1 MALLDRLRTNT
12 PTQSRRNEAMSDSGG
27 KNSRKGWRR
36 QENQRMK
43 ELEEQKQS

>member
-27 KNSRKGWRR
+27 KTAEKDGDAKKTR
-36 QENQRMK
+36 E
-43 ELEEQKQS
+43 